1 MDADFAIVD
10 INSEWV
16 MQREDVLSSAGY
28 SIYEGCKF
36 KGKVLHTIVRGQF
49 VIEHG
54 MLVEG
59 AVGTGRYQHRRLL
72 GK

>member
-1 MDADFAIVD
+1 
-10 INSEWV
+10 
-16 MQREDVLSSAGY
+16 
-28 SIYEGCKF
+28 
-36 KGKVLHTIVRGQF
+36 

-72 GK
+72 GN